1 MPTTVPNG
9 VGIGGR
15 EIALPRKKLFGDFGR
30 IYALKDAHLGA
41 GHAPEEGVARAR
53 AGAGKR
59 RRSRGRHEDTG
70 SCFYPRREAARRLL
84 RPQDRDARSGR
95 RRVGEKKKKSSFS
108 NGKSKSSHKWTGFG
122 ILNPNSG
129 FQDLY
134 HNILLN
140 THIHTHTR
148 PRPPAQE
155 NHRGPPSP
163 EPATPL
169 QLR

>member
-1 MPTTVPNG
+1 MPNG

-15 EIALPRKKLFGDFGR
+15 EIALPLKKIFGDFGR

-59 RRSRGRHEDTG
+59 RRSRERHEDTG

-95 RRVGEKKKKSSFS
+95 RRVGEKKEKAFLQRDFQKFPQIGPFS
-108 NGKSKSSHKWTGFG
+108 D
-122 ILNPNSG
+122 IQP
-129 FQDLY
+129 
-134 HNILLN
+134 
-140 THIHTHTR
+140 
-148 PRPPAQE
+148 
-155 NHRGPPSP
+155 
-163 EPATPL
+163 
-169 QLR
+169 